1 MTQSYNFENFSCPLP
16 AAHPDAI
23 MLGHGSG
30 GSLTAELIRRVFH
43 KYLHSDGLTQG
54 NDAASLPLPAGA
66 DRIAVTTDS
75 HIVSPLFFP
84 GGDIGKLAV
93 CGTVNDLLTA
103 GAVPRWLSAGFILEE
118 GFSIE
123 MLERVLASMRNSALE
138 AGVEIVAGDTK
149 VVERGKGDGLFI
161 NTSGV
166 GTLAEDFQPDGAN
179 AQPGDAVILSGTLG
193 DHGMAVLC
201 ARGELGIQADITS
214 DVAPLNGIVNALRIA
229 APHTHVLRDPTRG
242 GLSTALNEIAAQSR
256 VTIELDEAA
265 IPIRAEVASV
275 CEMLGFDPLT
285 VANEGK
291 LIIIV
296 PEAEKEAAL
305 TAIRQAP
312 YGAQAAL
319 IGRVTAT
326 GRPLVTLR
334 TALGTHRILDSL
346 SGEMLPRIC

>member
-1 MTQSYNFENFSCPLP
+1 MTESYNFENFSCPLP
-16 AAHPDAI
+16 ASHPDAVI
-23 MLGHGSG
+23 LGHGSG
-30 GSLTAELIRRVFH
+30 GSLTSGLIRQVFN
-43 KYLHSDGLTQG
+43 KYFHSDALMQG
-54 NDAASLPLPAGA
+54 NDAANLALPAGTG
-66 DRIAVTTDS
+66 RIAVTTDS

-103 GAVPRWLSAGFILEE
+103 GAVPRWLTAGFILEE
-118 GFSIE
+118 GFPIE
-123 MLERVLASMRNSALE
+123 RLELVLASMRDSAAE
-138 AGVEIVAGDTK
+138 AGVEIVTGDTK

-166 GTLAEDFQPDGAN
+166 GTIPDGFQPGGAN

-193 DHGMAVLC
+193 DHGMAVFC

-214 DVAPLNGIVNALRIA
+214 DVAPLNAIVDALRSA

-242 GLSTALNEIAAQSR
+242 GLSTALNEIAEQSN
-256 VTIELDEAA
+256 VTIELNEAS
-265 IPIRAEVASV
+265 IPIRSEVASV

-296 PEAEKEAAL
+296 PDAEKEAAL
-305 TAIRQAP
+305 NVIRQAP
-312 YGAQAAL
+312 YGAQVAL
-319 IGRVTAT
+319 IGRVTTA
-326 GRPLVTLR
+326 GKPLVTLR
-334 TALGTHRILDSL
+334 TALGTHRILDRL